1 MPRISAATV
10 AEHRAAQERALLDAA
25 HELLQETSEAPTMA
39 HVAERAGLSRP
50 SVYQYFGSRQE
61 LLQALVRDIFPRWT
75 ERVTGAM
82 ADAPTKAGRVL
93 AYATANVDLVA
104 EGAHA
109 VGSALAALAPGAE
122 LDDQATRMHRQ
133 IQEPLVETLTELGV
147 ADPES
152 VAEMINAVVH
162 AGTRMLESGQTLE
175 QVHSH
180 LKALLGPFV
189 AERQLAD
196 GVSPRNAG

>member
-39 HVAERAGLSRP
+39 DVALRAGLSRP
-50 SVYQYFGSRQE
+50 SVYQYFDSRQD

-82 ADAPTKAGRVL
+82 ANAPTKADRIL
-93 AYATANVDLVA
+93 AYAMANVDLVA

-109 VGSALAALAPGAE
+109 VGAALAALTPGAE
-122 LDDQATRMHRQ
+122 LDEQATRMHRQ
-133 IQEPLVETLTELGV
+133 LQEPLIETLTELGV
-147 ADPES
+147 TDPES
-152 VAEMINAVVH
+152 LADMINAVVH
-162 AGTRMLESGQTLE
+162 AGTRMLESGQTRE

-180 LKALLGPFV
+180 LRTLLGPFV
-189 AERQLAD
+189 TNAKAPKPPER
-196 GVSPRNAG
+196 GRR

>member
-39 HVAERAGLSRP
+39 DVALRAGLSRP
-50 SVYQYFGSRQE
+50 SVYQYFGSRQD

-82 ADAPTKAGRVL
+82 ANAPTKADRIL
-93 AYATANVDLVA
+93 AYAMANVDLVA

-109 VGSALAALAPGAE
+109 VGAALAALTPGAE
-122 LDDQATRMHRQ
+122 LDEQATRMHRQ
-133 IQEPLVETLTELGV
+133 LQEPLIETLTELGV
-147 ADPES
+147 TDPES
-152 VAEMINAVVH
+152 LADMINAVVH
-162 AGTRMLESGQTLE
+162 AGTRMLESGQTRE

-180 LKALLGPFV
+180 LRTLLGPFV
-189 AERQLAD
+189 TERQ
-196 GVSPRNAG
+196 ST

>member
-39 HVAERAGLSRP
+39 EVAERAGLSRP
-50 SVYQYFGSRQE
+50 SVYQYFGSRQD

-82 ADAPTKAGRVL
+82 ANAPTKADRIL
-93 AYATANVDLVA
+93 AYALANVDLVA

-122 LDDQATRMHRQ
+122 LDEQATRMHRQ
-133 IQEPLVETLTELGV
+133 LQEPLVETLTELGV
-147 ADPES
+147 ADPAS
-152 VAEMINAVVH
+152 LAEMINSVVY

-180 LKALLGPFV
+180 LKTLLGPFV
-189 AERQLAD
+189 AERQT
-196 GVSPRNAG
+196 PR

>member
-25 HELLQETSEAPTMA
+25 HELLKETSEAPTMA
-39 HVAERAGLSRP
+39 DVAERAGLSRP
-50 SVYQYFGSRQE
+50 SVYQYFGSRQD

-82 ADAPTKAGRVL
+82 ADAPTKADRIL
-93 AYATANVDLVA
+93 AYATANVELVA

-122 LDDQATRMHRQ
+122 LDEQATRMHRQ
-133 IQEPLVETLTELGV
+133 LQEPLVATLTELGV
-147 ADPES
+147 VDPAS
-152 VAEMINAVVH
+152 LAEMINSVVY

-175 QVHSH
+175 QVHCH
-180 LKALLGPFV
+180 LEALLGPFV
-189 AERQLAD
+189 AER
-196 GVSPRNAG
+196 RNPDPAPVPAV

>member
-39 HVAERAGLSRP
+39 DVALRAGLSRP
-50 SVYQYFGSRQE
+50 SVYQYFDSRHD

-82 ADAPTKAGRVL
+82 ANAPTKADRIL
-93 AYATANVDLVA
+93 AYAMANVDLVA

-109 VGSALAALAPGAE
+109 VGAALAALTPGAE
-122 LDDQATRMHRQ
+122 LDEQATRMHRQ
-133 IQEPLVETLTELGV
+133 LQEPLIETLTELGV

-152 VAEMINAVVH
+152 LAEMINAVVH
-162 AGTRMLESGQTLE
+162 AGTRMLESGQTRE

-180 LKALLGPFV
+180 LRTLLGPFV
-189 AERQLAD
+189 TERQ
-196 GVSPRNAG
+196 ST

>member
-39 HVAERAGLSRP
+39 EVALRAGLSRP
-50 SVYQYFGSRQE
+50 SVYQYFDSRQD
-61 LLQALVRDIFPRWT
+61 LLQALVRDIFPRLT

-82 ADAPTKAGRVL
+82 ADAPTEADRIL

-122 LDDQATRMHRQ
+122 LDEQATRMHRQ
-133 IQEPLVETLTELGV
+133 LQEPLIATLTELGV
-147 ADPES
+147 ADAES

-162 AGTRMLESGQTLE
+162 AGTRMLESGQTPAR
-175 QVHSH
+175 VHAH
-180 LKALLGPFV
+180 LRTLLGPFV
-189 AERQLAD
+189 AERQGIEA
-196 GVSPRNAG
+196 AGR

>member
-39 HVAERAGLSRP
+39 EVAVRAGLSRP
-50 SVYQYFGSRQE
+50 SVYQYFDSRQD

-82 ADAPTKAGRVL
+82 AEAPTQADRVL

-109 VGSALAALAPGAE
+109 VGAALAALAPGAE
-122 LDDQATRMHRQ
+122 LDEQATRMHRQ
-133 IQEPLVETLTELGV
+133 LQEPLIETLAGLGV
-147 ADPES
+147 DDPGS
-152 VAEMINAVVH
+152 VAEMINAMVH
-162 AGTRMLESGQTLE
+162 AGTRMLESGQTRE
-175 QVHSH
+175 QVHAH

-189 AERQLAD
+189 TERHT
-196 GVSPRNAG
+196 AGTGEG

>member
-25 HELLQETSEAPTMA
+25 HQLLQETSTAPTMA
-39 HVAERAGLSRP
+39 DVAERAGLSRP
-50 SVYQYFGSRQE
+50 SVYQYFGSRQD
-61 LLQALVRDIFPRWT
+61 LFQALVRDIFPRWT

-82 ADAPTKAGRVL
+82 LDAPTIADRVL
-93 AYATANVDLVA
+93 AYAMANVDLVA
-104 EGAHA
+104 EGAHV

-122 LDDQATRMHRQ
+122 LDEQATRMHRQ
-133 IQEPLVETLTELGV
+133 LQEPLVETLMDLGV
-147 ADPES
+147 TDPAS
-152 VAEMINAVVH
+152 LAEMINSVVH

-180 LKALLGPFV
+180 LRTLLGPFV
-189 AERQLAD
+189 TEHQTAD
-196 GVSPRNAG
+196 PATRKQRK

>member
-39 HVAERAGLSRP
+39 EVALRAGVSRP
-50 SVYQYFGSRQE
+50 SVYQYFGSRQD

-82 ADAPTKAGRVL
+82 ADAPTEADRIL
-93 AYATANVDLVA
+93 AYATANLDLVA

-109 VGSALAALAPGAE
+109 VGAALAALAPGAE
-122 LDDQATRMHRQ
+122 LDEQATRMHRQ
-133 IQEPLVETLTELGV
+133 LQEPLIATLTELGV
-147 ADPES
+147 ADAES

-162 AGTRMLESGQTLE
+162 AGTRMLESGQTVA
-175 QVHSH
+175 QVHAH
-180 LKALLGPFV
+180 LKTLLGPFV
-189 AERQLAD
+189 AGRRAAEAS
-196 GVSPRNAG
+196 G